1 MSKGKINHLRWIM
14 LAEGIS
20 CIVLFF
26 IAMPLKYIWG
36 MNTAVRIAGGLHGFL
51 FCWACLALLIV
62 HLDRKWDLAHSVK
75 YFIAIIPPGGMF
87 LTENGSSAICKLHQ
101 LNRILLS
108 TGRLFRQ
115 EESHVTP

>member
-51 FCWACLALLIV
+51 FCLACLLSNV
-62 HLDRKWDLAHSVK
+62 VRSCVQHSSCAVNQ
-75 YFIAIIPPGGMF
+75 
-87 LTENGSSAICKLHQ
+87 T
-101 LNRILLS
+101 LLS
-108 TGRLFRQ
+108 SVEFNILGKC
-115 EESHVTP
+115 

>member
-1 MSKGKINHLRWIM
+1 MSEGKIKHLRWIM

-51 FCWACLALLIV
+51 FCWACLVLLIV

-87 LTENGSSAICKLHQ
+87 LTEKWIKRDMQAVP
-101 LNRILLS
+101 
-108 TGRLFRQ
+108 T
-115 EESHVTP
+115 E